1 MYKVYLTEAGFKR
14 YICLACGMKKSSSKE
29 RIISHLRSRHFHLIS
44 DSKFKCK
51 STILD
56 NKEIQ
61 YSIQWNNKD
70 YYENKEEQVHSWKA
84 GPGGFMT
91 VENKQTNQYLVLLQ
105 VAKCFVPVQIY
116 CVGPK
121 IYFYIVPVTN
131 ILFRTKR

>member
-70 YYENKEEQVHSWKA
+70 YYENKKDLVHSWKA
-84 GPGGFMT
+84 GPGEFMIL
-91 VENKQTNQYLVLLQ
+91 ENKQTN
-105 VAKCFVPVQIY
+105 KED
-116 CVGPK
+116 
-121 IYFYIVPVTN
+121 
-131 ILFRTKR
+131 KRQGVNFIIEYS